1 MRFKRVFLCVL
12 LVVSAACSSEKPPAT
27 PAAGPAVGQQAANQA
42 PSAEG
47 ALALELT
54 PPEGTRQAIIFARP
68 KGFNFG
74 EATLEWLVNGNQGS
88 NAYPDHFNLSS
99 LNKGDTVQLRA
110 RVKGR
115 EVLSNTVVVKNSPP
129 EISKARFVILGDTL
143 SVAAETSDR
152 DGDEVTVQ
160 YEWTRNGEPAGEG
173 KTFEGLMKRGDK
185 IMVMLTP
192 FDGETKG
199 RTVSLTNET
208 RNMPPVITEH
218 KNFSFGG
225 NIWRYQVKASD
236 PDGDPLTY
244 SLNEGPKAMTIDPDT
259 GLITWKVPDNF
270 TGAAMFTFTVKD
282 GQGGEA
288 SYAAKVTIKGE
299 AKK

>member
-1 MRFKRVFLCVL
+1 MRFKKVFLCAL
-12 LVVSAACSSEKPPAT
+12 LVVSAACSSEKPPAA
-27 PAAGPAVGQQAANQA
+27 PAAGPAAGQQAANQA
-42 PSAEG
+42 PSAE
-47 ALALELT
+47 AAFALELT
-54 PPEGTRQAIIFARP
+54 PSEATRQTILFARP
-68 KGFNFG
+68 SGFNFG
-74 EATLEWLVNGNQGS
+74 EATLEWLVNGNQCP
-88 NAYPDHFNLSS
+88 NAYPDHFNLMS

-115 EVLSNTVVVKNSPP
+115 EFLSNIVDVKNSPP

-185 IMVMLTP
+185 IIVMLTP

-199 RTVSLTNET
+199 KTVSLTNET
-208 RNMPPVITEH
+208 HNMPPVITEH

-236 PDGDPLTY
+236 PDGDPLAY
-244 SLNEGPKAMTIDPDT
+244 SLKDGPKDMTIGPDT
-259 GLITWKVPDNF
+259 GLISWKVPDNF
-270 TGAAMFTFTVKD
+270 AGTTMFTVMVKD